1 VALTGDAVRASNVD
15 VDVDVDVDVLAADQK
30 RLSSLDNLD
39 LPSTDRVQRR

>member
-1 VALTGDAVRASNVD
+1 VALTGDAVRASN

>member
-1 VALTGDAVRASNVD
+1 VALTGDAVRASNL
-15 VDVDVDVDVLAADQK
+15 DVDVDVDVLAADQK